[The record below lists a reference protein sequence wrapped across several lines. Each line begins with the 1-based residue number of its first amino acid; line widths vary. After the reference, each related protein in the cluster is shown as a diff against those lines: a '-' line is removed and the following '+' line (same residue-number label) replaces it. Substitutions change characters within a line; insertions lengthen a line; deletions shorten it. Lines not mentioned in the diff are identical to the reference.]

1 MITYTCTYDFGGKK
15 HSIHVMAL
23 NEIEA
28 SQRLRAIGMTAQI
41 DGELI
46 YEASLYPA
54 TILERL
60 RRMISKWKTR

>member
-1 MITYTCTYDFGGKK
+1 MITYTCTYDFCGKK
-15 HSIHVMAL
+15 HSVHVMAR

-46 YEASLYPA
+46 YEASISPK

-60 RRMISKWKTR
+60 RGMISR